1 MLLLIM
7 TTRISIPIQA
17 RLTLVWSRGWP
28 RALELAYLGILG
40 RCLTSSAVAPKTMSV
55 LKAAQNANT
64 AFSEIPIMSAHP
76 IYT

>member
-28 RALELAYLGILG
+28 RALELAY